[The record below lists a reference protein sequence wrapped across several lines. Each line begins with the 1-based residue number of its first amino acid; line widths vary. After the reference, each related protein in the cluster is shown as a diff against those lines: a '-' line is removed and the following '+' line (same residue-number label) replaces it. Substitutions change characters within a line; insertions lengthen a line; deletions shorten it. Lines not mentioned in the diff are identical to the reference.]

1 MLDTLI
7 VGWIL
12 TWFDLDNILIDALNQ
27 IFETNYTVSIYWLFL
42 FIIGAFV
49 TIIENIK

>member
-1 MLDTLI
+1 MLNTLI

-27 IFETNYTVSIYWLFL
+27 IFETDYTVSIYWLAL
-42 FIIGAFV
+42 FVIGAFV
-49 TIIENIK
+49 SIIENIK

>member
-1 MLDTLI
+1 MLNTLI

-27 IFETNYTVSIYWLFL
+27 IFETDYTVSIYWLVL
-42 FIIGAFV
+42 FVIGAFV
-49 TIIENIK
+49 SIVENIK